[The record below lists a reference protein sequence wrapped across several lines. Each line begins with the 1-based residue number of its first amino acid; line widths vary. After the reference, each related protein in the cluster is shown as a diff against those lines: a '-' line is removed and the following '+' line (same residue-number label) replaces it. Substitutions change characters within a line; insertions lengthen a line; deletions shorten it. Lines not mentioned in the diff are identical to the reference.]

1 MFYKIANFN
10 SGFGF
15 MVYEDGS
22 NIDDPMCEIV
32 YGPMTDDNYV
42 FFDTPEEARDAAELY
57 LNPKK
62 TVKTKQSIFSTFT
75 PSMFLAY
82 NQKGADILVINPDDS
97 DITEMSD
104 MQALIMKIN
113 YIVDFEFSDAE
124 FETLN
129 KIFELAGV
137 EVQW

>member
-15 MVYEDGS
+15 MVYNDGS
-22 NIDDPMCEIV
+22 NIDDPMCEVV
-32 YGPMTDDNYV
+32 YGPMTDDSYV

-62 TVKTKQSIFSTFT
+62 TVKTKQGIFSTFT
-75 PSMFLAY
+75 PEMFLAY
-82 NQKGADILVINPDDS
+82 NKKCADILVVNPDDS
-97 DITEMSD
+97 DIQDMSE

-113 YIVDFEFSDAE
+113 YIMDFEFSDAE

-129 KIFELAGV
+129 KIFELAGM
-137 EVQW
+137 EVK

>member
-15 MVYEDGS
+15 MVYADGS
-22 NIDDPMCEIV
+22 NIDDPMCEIL

-75 PSMFLAY
+75 PAMFLAY
-82 NQKGADILVINPDDS
+82 NKKCADILVINPDDS
-97 DITEMSD
+97 DIPGMSE

-113 YIVDFEFSDAE
+113 YIIDFEFSDAE

-137 EVQW
+137 EVK